1 MRYPDYVTF
10 RHADNQKW
18 FALIMN
24 ITRDKLGLPGHEA
37 VDILNVK
44 AADLLLADLLVQQD
58 GYFRGYPISRG
69 NWISILL
76 DGSVPLPD
84 VVRWV
89 DESYLATASKA
100 ERLKH
105 RPPKEWIVPAN
116 PKYFDIAHAFD
127 STDEIHWK
135 QGAGIR
141 KADTVFMYVAAPV
154 SAILYRCKV
163 TDTDIPCKPF
173 QDGELEIRSLMKIKL
188 LRRYEPERFP
198 FESLSRDY
206 GIHAVR
212 SPRGIP
218 YSLSEALKRR

>member
-1 MRYPDYVTF
+1 MSYRDQLIEYIRKKYKSSPETLWMRYPDYVTF

-24 ITRDKLGLPGHEA
+24 ITRDKLGLPGREA

-58 GYFRGYPISRG
+58 GYFRGYHISRG

-105 RPPKEWIVPAN
+105 RPPKEIGRA
-116 PKYFDIAHAFD
+116 
-127 STDEIHWK
+127 SC
-135 QGAGIR
+135 R
-141 KADTVFMYVAAPV
+141 
-154 SAILYRCKV
+154 
-163 TDTDIPCKPF
+163 
-173 QDGELEIRSLMKIKL
+173 
-188 LRRYEPERFP
+188 ER
-198 FESLSRDY
+198 
-206 GIHAVR
+206 V
-212 SPRGIP
+212 
-218 YSLSEALKRR
+218 